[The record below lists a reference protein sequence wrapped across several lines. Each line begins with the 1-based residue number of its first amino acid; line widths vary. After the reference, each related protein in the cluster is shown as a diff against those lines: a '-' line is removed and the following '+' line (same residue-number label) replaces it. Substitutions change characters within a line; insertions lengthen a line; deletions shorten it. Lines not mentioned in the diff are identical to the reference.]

1 MLSLKLRLFLCILF
15 VIGMEGAPE
24 PKPEDLHIHLN
35 LHDPTGAAKEGFGV
49 AQAAGD
55 YGLLEDLLSAQ
66 KHSDPLST
74 QEYLVSQE
82 YLDNYS

>member
-1 MLSLKLRLFLCILF
+1 MFSLKLGLFLCILF

-35 LHDPTGAAKEGFGV
+35 LHDPPGAGGV

-55 YGLLEDLLSAQ
+55 YGRADSEEDYE
-66 KHSDPLST
+66 
-74 QEYLVSQE
+74 EYYE
-82 YLDNYS
+82 NYYSSSEVDGFS

>member
-1 MLSLKLRLFLCILF
+1 MLSLKLGLFLCILF

-35 LHDPTGAAKEGFGV
+35 LQDSTGAAKEGGGV

-55 YGLLEDLLSAQ
+55 YGRANVDDDGWITIY
-66 KHSDPLST
+66 KK
-74 QEYLVSQE
+74 
-82 YLDNYS
+82 